1 MRIGLISDTHIPLA
15 AEKLP
20 AEVFEVFSEVGLIL
34 HAGDIYKQS
43 VLDELEKLAPVLA
56 AQGDDD
62 YPDTI
67 RDKRVK
73 EKHVL
78 QVEEKTIW
86 LIHENPFSSYTMITQ
101 PKSWESYNG
110 QKWGKMAKPD
120 CIVFGH
126 EHRTHTE
133 TIDGILLINPGSP
146 TFLHYKK
153 GLGTVGIL
161 DISNDQIDYQIISL
175 SESTQEGEE

>member
-1 MRIGLISDTHIPLA
+1 MRIGLISDTHIPQA
-15 AEKLP
+15 ADQLP
-20 AEVFEVFSEVGLIL
+20 DEVFKAFSSVDLIL
-34 HAGDIYKQS
+34 HAGDIYQKS
-43 VLDELEKLAPVLA
+43 VLDELENLAPVLA
-56 AQGDDD
+56 AEGDDD

-78 QVEEKTIW
+78 QVEGKTIW
-86 LIHENPFSSYTMITQ
+86 LIHENPFNSYAMISQ
-101 PKSWESYNG
+101 PKSWESYTRHKRG
-110 QKWGKMAKPD
+110 EIPKPD
-120 CIVFGH
+120 VIVFGH

-133 TIDGILLINPGSP
+133 TVDDILMISPGSP

-161 DISNDQIDYQIISL
+161 DISNDQIAYQIINL
-175 SESTQEGEE
+175 SDK

>member
-1 MRIGLISDTHIPLA
+1 MRIGLISDTHIPQA
-15 AEKLP
+15 ASELP
-20 AEVFEVFSEVGLIL
+20 DEVFKAFSSVNLIL
-34 HAGDIYKQS
+34 HAGDIYKKT
-43 VLDELEKLAPVLA
+43 VLDDLEKIAPVFA

-78 QVEEKTIW
+78 QVEGKTIW
-86 LIHENPFSSYTMITQ
+86 LIHENPFNSYAMITQ
-101 PKSWESYNG
+101 PKSWENYNG

-133 TIDGILLINPGSP
+133 TVDGILMVNPGSP

-161 DISNDQIDYQIISL
+161 EVIPDKIDYQIINL
-175 SESTQEGEE
+175 SGK